1 MDGSWFRHFQA
12 PWMLVFALLL
22 PALVVGLLVLWA
34 RRRAVRAARLGERAL
49 VARLSPDV
57 ADTGVRWRAVRLG
70 GAALL
75 AGIALAGPRWGIAR
89 NVVRSAGIDVVLAL
103 DASLSMLAQDDR
115 PSRLERLKQEVRRL
129 RALSPGDRTALVA
142 FAGRS
147 YILTPLTT
155 DQGAL
160 ALFLDN
166 LDPSVVGQAGSSLA
180 RAIRQGTDLLQAGRS
195 GSDRAIVLMS
205 DGEAFEPA
213 ADVEA
218 AGREAAEAGISV
230 VTVGFGTEQ
239 GATIPV
245 RDGNSVSEKRDAE
258 GNVVV
263 TRYSPELLAAAAQAA
278 RGTFIPAEATDKA
291 ARVRA
296 ALSGLR
302 AQRRS
307 LDAGEDLVPRFQ
319 WFLAPALLLLMLDT
333 FVTGGAA
340 RRPARPAGVRGL
352 APREASRAPESES
365 AEGRVSGRAAAARA
379 SAVAALLAPVVGAAT
394 LLALG
399 ACTTNPLAGRDA
411 DPALLAYRGGDL
423 PAALATYRER
433 AQGGAVLARYNLGT
447 ALLAADSVDASRPPL
462 DEARRAP
469 DPELRW
475 RAHFNLGL
483 AHLRRGLAQAG
494 DSARGDLDAA
504 LALYK
509 RALQARPG
517 DLDAKWNY
525 ELALRKKQEQSGG
538 GGGGGGGGGQSQ
550 SQGTPPP
557 DAPPQEQP
565 KPAGGLGQR
574 QAEELLNAAARD
586 ERDVQGRRQK
596 QNPPPPPPGGKDW

>member
-1 MDGSWFRHFQA
+1 MDASWIRYFQA
-12 PWMLVFALLL
+12 PWLLPAALLL
-22 PALVVGLLVLWA
+22 PALVVVLLTVWS
-34 RRRAVRAARLGERAL
+34 RRRKVRAARLGEEAL
-49 VARLSPDV
+49 IARLAPDV
-57 ADTGVRWRAVRLG
+57 ADTRVRWRIVRLG
-70 GAALL
+70 LAALL
-75 AGIALAGPRWGIAR
+75 AGIALAGPRWGLAR
-89 NVVRSAGIDVVLAL
+89 NVVHSSGIDVVLAL
-103 DASLSMLAQDDR
+103 DASLSMLAQDER
-115 PSRLERLKQEVRRL
+115 PSRLDRLKQEVRRL
-129 RALSPGDRTALVA
+129 RALSTGDRTALIA

-180 RAIRQGTDLLQAGRS
+180 RAIRQATDLLQVGKS

-205 DGEAFEPA
+205 DGEAFEPMEDVQA
-213 ADVEA
+213 AA
-218 AGREAAEAGISV
+218 REAAEAGISL
-230 VTVGFGTEQ
+230 VTVGFGSTT
-239 GATIPV
+239 GSTIPV
-245 RDGNSVSEKRDAE
+245 REGNSVSEKRDSE
-258 GNVVV
+258 GAIVV
-263 TRYSPELLAAAAQAA
+263 TRYSPTLLAAAAQAA

-319 WFLAPALLLLMLDT
+319 WFLAPALLLLVLDT
-333 FVTGGAA
+333 VLGA
-340 RRPARPAGVRGL
+340 RRPRSVPSRAALRRLMPAMRHAPPHAT
-352 APREASRAPESES
+352 APR
-365 AEGRVSGRAAAARA
+365 AAKA
-379 SAVAALLAPVVGAAT
+379 SAVLAAAWLPLVAAASAVLVGACAT
-394 LLALG
+394 P
-399 ACTTNPLAGRDA
+399 NPLAGRDA
-411 DPALLAYRGGDL
+411 DQALLAYRRGDVA
-423 PAALATYRER
+423 AALATYRER
-433 AQGGAVLARYNLGT
+433 AQRGSPLARYNLGT
-447 ALLAADSVDASRPPL
+447 ALLASDSLDASRAPL
-462 DEARRAP
+462 DEARRAR

-483 AHLRRGLAQAG
+483 AHLEKGLAMQG
-494 DSARGDLDAA
+494 DSARSDLDAA

-509 RALQARPG
+509 RALIARPR
-517 DLDAKWNY
+517 DMEAKWNY

-538 GGGGGGGGGQSQ
+538 GGGGGGGGGQSD
-550 SQGTPPP
+550 SQGSPPP
-557 DAPPQEQP
+557 DAPPQQQP

>member
-1 MDGSWFRHFQA
+1 MDATWLRHFQA
-12 PWMLVFALLL
+12 PWLLPAAVIL
-22 PALVVGLLVLWA
+22 PALVVALLATWA

-49 VARLSPDV
+49 VARLAPEV
-57 ADTGVRWRAVRLG
+57 TDTRVRWRIARLG
-70 GAALL
+70 LAALL
-75 AGIALAGPRWGIAR
+75 AGIALAGPRWGLAR
-89 NVVRSAGIDVVLAL
+89 NVVRTSGIDVVLAL
-103 DASLSMLAQDDR
+103 DASLSMLAPDER
-115 PSRLERLKQEVRRL
+115 PNRLERLKQEVRRL
-129 RALSPGDRTALVA
+129 RALSGGDRTALIA

-166 LDPSVVGQAGSSLA
+166 LDPTVVGQAGSSLA
-180 RAIRQGTDLLQAGRS
+180 RAIRQGTDLLQVGKS

-205 DGEAFEPA
+205 DGEAFEPVEDVQA
-213 ADVEA
+213 AA
-218 AGREAAEAGISV
+218 REAAESGISL
-230 VTVGFGTEQ
+230 VTVGFGTTA

-245 RDGNSVSEKRDAE
+245 REGNTVSEKRDTE
-258 GNVVV
+258 GNIVV
-263 TRYSPELLAAAAQAA
+263 TRYSPQLLEAAAQAA

-291 ARVRA
+291 ARIRA

-302 AQRRS
+302 AQRRA

-319 WFLAPALLLLMLDT
+319 WFLAPALLLLVLDT
-333 FVTGGAA
+333 VAGA
-340 RRPARPAGVRGL
+340 RRPRGVPTRGALRRLIPMDAARTPPA
-352 APREASRAPESES
+352 AKASAL
-365 AEGRVSGRAAAARA
+365 VAAAGLPIL
-379 SAVAALLAPVVGAAT
+379 SALSALL
-394 LLALG
+394 LG
-399 ACTTNPLAGRDA
+399 ACALPGNPLAGRDA
-411 DPALLAYRGGDL
+411 DEALLAYRRGDV

-433 AQGGAVLARYNLGT
+433 ARGGAPLARYNLGT
-447 ALLAADSVDASRPPL
+447 ALVTADSLDAARAPL
-462 DEARRAP
+462 DEARRAT
-469 DPELRW
+469 DPEVRW

-483 AHLRRGLAQAG
+483 AHLRRGLGMQS
-494 DSARGDLDAA
+494 DSARGELDAA

-509 RALQARPG
+509 RALLVRP
-517 DLDAKWNY
+517 DDADAKWNY
-525 ELALRKKQEQSGG
+525 ELALRRKQEQSGG
-538 GGGGGGGGGQSQ
+538 GGGGGGGGGQSD

-565 KPAGGLGQR
+565 RPAGGLGQR